1 MNEQQRSVFWRI
13 YKNRSYVKSYLPN
26 TDPQSTFPG
35 KRLYMLKKI
44 IDVLIDL
51 IWQKNS
57 IQQSENL
64 RWIILP

>member
-1 MNEQQRSVFWRI
+1 
-13 YKNRSYVKSYLPN
+13 
-26 TDPQSTFPG
+26 
-35 KRLYMLKKI
+35 LKKI

-64 RWIILP
+64 R